1 MNNNFEMGQTI
12 NGDFKILS
20 EKNVH
25 LHMQPKKD
33 LNLNDPTLIENQWML
48 KKHEELLDRKK
59 AYENH
64 MFEKCFYYELQDSDN
79 NVFELKSKKYL
90 GRVSDVVQIKNC
102 RIKAKKSLSDGKVVF
117 ILANGS
123 QKQYESFRKWQK

>member
-20 EKNVH
+20 EKDVN

-33 LNLNDPTLIENQWML
+33 LNLNDPIFIENQWML
-48 KKHEELLDRKK
+48 KKHQELCDRKK

-64 MFEKCFYYELQDSDN
+64 SFEKCFYYEFQDQDN

-90 GRVSDVVQIKNC
+90 GKVGDVIPIKNC

>member
-1 MNNNFEMGQTI
+1 
-12 NGDFKILS
+12 
-20 EKNVH
+20 
-25 LHMQPKKD
+25 
-33 LNLNDPTLIENQWML
+33 ML
-48 KKHEELLDRKK
+48 KKHEELCDRKK
-59 AYENH
+59 AYEDH
-64 MFEKCFYYELQDSDN
+64 MLEKCFYYEFQDQNN

-90 GRVSDVVQIKNC
+90 GKVGDVVPIKNC

>member
-12 NGDFKILS
+12 SGDFKILS
-20 EKNVH
+20 EKEVN

-33 LNLNDPTLIENQWML
+33 LNLNDPIFIENQWML
-48 KKHEELLDRKK
+48 KKHQELCDRKK
-59 AYENH
+59 AYENFS
-64 MFEKCFYYELQDSDN
+64 FEKCFYYELQDLDN
-79 NVFELKSKKYL
+79 NVFEFKSKKYL
-90 GRVSDVVQIKNC
+90 GRVGDVVQIKNC

-123 QKQYESFRKWQK
+123 QKQYEAFRKWQK